1 VLKPVYF
8 PFCLLLALAGCVTK
22 PSLPPPDWNGDAAE
36 SGVEIEHIAEGPQIA
51 PPHDLPPQSALV
63 RTNAHFANLWIP
75 LDSWSRQNRVGTLT
89 QISPAP
95 QSAFSLTTS
104 NGELLIAAGS
114 LIAKWEGAEFR
125 LGFEPQMAGEHLFI
139 HALDL
144 KKNIEPLLQ
153 RLGALEKSNRTIV
166 IDAGHGGSNAGTRSV
181 IDGTNE
187 KEFTLDWAR
196 RLQPLMET
204 NGWQVWLTRTND
216 VDMSLSNRVAFAE
229 SHHADLFISLHF
241 NSTATR
247 ATDTGGLE
255 TYCVT
260 PVGLPSTLTRGY
272 SDPKSERWPDNAFD
286 AQNLKLAV
294 LAQTALVHA
303 TGLEDRGV
311 CRARFLGVLRGQ
323 NRPAILIEAGFL
335 SNPHEA
341 KLIESDDYRKK
352 VAEAIARALQ
362 QSEDGK

>member
-1 VLKPVYF
+1 MLKPVYF

-22 PSLPPPDWNGDAAE
+22 PSSPPPDWNGDAAE

-51 PPHDLPPQSALV
+51 PPHDLQPQSALV

-125 LGFEPQMAGEHLFI
+125 LGFAPQMVSDHLFI

-153 RLGALEKSNRTIV
+153 PLGPLQKSNRTVV

-187 KEFTLDWAR
+187 KEFTLDWAL

-216 VDMSLSNRVAFAE
+216 VEMSLSNRVAFAE
-229 SHHADLFISLHF
+229 EHQADLVISLHF
-241 NSTATR
+241 NSA
-247 ATDTGGLE
+247 APHYEQSGLE
-255 TYCVT
+255 TICLT
-260 PVGLPSTLTRGY
+260 PAGMHSTFTRGY
-272 SDPKSERWPDNAFD
+272 EDNPALVFANNSFD
-286 AQNLKLAV
+286 AENLRYAMLLQRELLKECGFV
-294 LAQTALVHA
+294 
-303 TGLEDRGV
+303 DRGV
-311 CRARFLGVLRGQ
+311 RRARFLGVLRGQ
-323 NRPAILIEAGFL
+323 NRPAVLLEGGFL
-335 SNPHEA
+335 SNTNEA
-341 KLIESDDYRKK
+341 RRIADPEFRQKLAES
-352 VAEAIARALQ
+352 VARAL
-362 QSEDGK
+362 K